1 MVFKKEAHGRAD
13 AKRSKPEFISGDA
26 IAKKTRCTFLH
37 IIENFGGKDYGTFN
51 RKKRISGAYRTT

>member
-37 IIENFGGKDYGTFN
+37 IIERILFN
-51 RKKRISGAYRTT
+51 EKKCSLKLFPNNR